1 MPFSIKQELVAMPE
15 MLALLSRAW
24 EGQNLLGRSRA
35 LQAGRQRRLVR
46 TLLFVGLLALT
57 CLGLALL
64 GLQMA
69 PLRFVGVLVASGALG
84 LVLLALRA
92 KRLVLAS
99 VLMVWGIT
107 AAVGVQ
113 AWVAGGLEVPGLF
126 LLPALLMLSA
136 GLLGQGPTLALL
148 VTMLAL
154 VLALGLP
161 WVGAMPGGMEPL
173 GPMPSGYRAVV
184 MAFLLVLTYIGLQV
198 FVRTHRRDVNAIQ
211 ALNERLSSAFDELK
225 LRQEALL
232 AAQHE
237 VEAFNQVL
245 ERRVQARTA
254 ELSSSLEQLK
264 ETQRELVQAEK
275 MAALGSLVAG
285 VAHELHRPLQQG
297 LSGVSTA
304 QSVAASVQA
313 RLRSGQTFRKSELE
327 QWVQQCHDNADLALT
342 ALQRCQSL
350 VENFKSVAADQR
362 TLTRRSFELEPM
374 LERLAEALR
383 PTLSE
388 GVILDLAVEP
398 GLRMDSYPGALDQ
411 IVIELVRNA
420 AAHGFRDGRTG
431 CIRLTVNTLG
441 TDVVD
446 LRCID
451 DGEGLTPTMQHR
463 VFEPFFSTRLG
474 QGGAGL
480 GLAVAYGLAVHVLQ
494 GSLNVTC
501 TPTEGTCFRLLVPR
515 VVVGGQVERLQAA
528 A

>member
-1 MPFSIKQELVAMPE
+1 MPDL
-15 MLALLSRAW
+15 LALLSRAW
-24 EGQNLLGRSRA
+24 EGHNLLGRSRA

-46 TLLFVGLLALT
+46 TLLFLSMLALS
-57 CLGLALL
+57 CISLALL
-64 GLQMA
+64 VLQMA
-69 PLRFVGVLVASGALG
+69 PLRFVGVLVAGFVLG
-84 LVLLALRA
+84 LVLLAVRS
-92 KRLVLAS
+92 KRLTLAS
-99 VLMVWGIT
+99 ALMVWGLT
-107 AAVGVQ
+107 AAVGAQ
-113 AWVAGGLEVPGLF
+113 AWVSGGLEVPGLF

-136 GLLGQGPTLALL
+136 GLLGRGPTLALL

-161 WVGAMPGGMEPL
+161 WAGSMPAGITPL
-173 GPMPSGYRAVV
+173 GPMPPGYRAVV
-184 MAFLLVLTYIGLQV
+184 MAFLLVLTYMGLQV
-198 FVRTHRRDVNAIQ
+198 FVRTHRRDVHAIQ
-211 ALNERLSSAFDELK
+211 ALNDRLSHAYEELK

-264 ETQRELVQAEK
+264 EAQRELVQAEK

-285 VAHELHRPLQQG
+285 VAHEMYRPLQQA
-297 LSGVSTA
+297 LSGTSTA
-304 QSVAASVQA
+304 QSVAAGVQA

-327 QWVQQCHDNADLALT
+327 HWIQQCHDNADLALT
-342 ALQRCQSL
+342 ALNRCQSL
-350 VENFKSVAADQR
+350 VDNFKSMAADQR

-383 PTLSE
+383 PTLGD

-420 AAHGFRDGRTG
+420 ASHGFRDGRTG
-431 CIRLTVNTLG
+431 CIRLTVNSLG
-441 TDVVD
+441 NDVVD

-451 DGEGLTPTMQHR
+451 DGEGLTPAMQHR

-515 VVVGGQVERLQAA
+515 VVVGGQVEPVAVAA
-528 A
+528 

>member
-1 MPFSIKQELVAMPE
+1 
-15 MLALLSRAW
+15 
-24 EGQNLLGRSRA
+24 
-35 LQAGRQRRLVR
+35 
-46 TLLFVGLLALT
+46 VGA
-57 CLGLALL
+57 
-64 GLQMA
+64 
-69 PLRFVGVLVASGALG
+69 
-84 LVLLALRA
+84 
-92 KRLVLAS
+92 
-99 VLMVWGIT
+99 
-107 AAVGVQ
+107 Q

-148 VTMLAL
+148 GAMLAL

-161 WVGAMPGGMEPL
+161 WVGAMPGGLQPL
-173 GPMPSGYRAVV
+173 GPMPAGYRAVV

-198 FVRTHRRDVNAIQ
+198 FVRAHRRDVRAIK
-211 ALNERLSSAFDELK
+211 ALNDKLSNAFDELK

-254 ELSSSLEQLK
+254 ELSSSLEQLQ

-285 VAHELHRPLQQG
+285 VAHELHTPLQQA
-297 LSGVSTA
+297 LSGANTARSTT
-304 QSVAASVQA
+304 ASVQA
-313 RLRSGQTFRKSELE
+313 RLRSGQAFRKSELE
-327 QWVQQCHDNADLALT
+327 QWLQQCHDNADQAQT
-342 ALQRCQSL
+342 ALHRCLNL
-350 VENFKSVAADQR
+350 VENFKTVAADQR
-362 TLTRRSFELEPM
+362 TLTRRTFELAPM

-383 PTLSE
+383 PTLGE
-388 GVILDLAVEP
+388 GVILDLDVEP

-501 TPTEGTCFRLLVPR
+501 SPTEGTCFRLLVPR
-515 VVVGGQVERLQAA
+515 VVVGGQVECLQAA